1 MFLPNGLKCDGYSS
15 VEYLYEHLPETAREF
30 LEPMK
35 DNNGKTRLYPCYL
48 KRLPIEELNIHEG
61 FVVRI
66 MGRNG
71 TPIFPIVTKS
81 GDTKWY
87 TAVTLNVPID
97 FDLNSLYEHKE

>member
-1 MFLPNGLKCDGYSS
+1 MFLPNSLKCDGYSS
-15 VEYLYEHLPETAREF
+15 VEYLYEHLPESAREF

-71 TPIFPIVTKS
+71 NPIFPIVTKS

-97 FDLNSLYEHKE
+97 FDLNSLYEFKE

>member
-15 VEYLYEHLPETAREF
+15 VEYLYEHLPEMAREF

-71 TPIFPIVTKS
+71 NPIFPIVTKS

>member
-15 VEYLYEHLPETAREF
+15 VEYLYEHLPEMAREF

-71 TPIFPIVTKS
+71 NPIFPIVNKS

-87 TAVTLNVPID
+87 SAVTLNVPID

>member
-15 VEYLYEHLPETAREF
+15 VEYLYEHLPEPAREF

-71 TPIFPIVTKS
+71 NPIFPIVTKS